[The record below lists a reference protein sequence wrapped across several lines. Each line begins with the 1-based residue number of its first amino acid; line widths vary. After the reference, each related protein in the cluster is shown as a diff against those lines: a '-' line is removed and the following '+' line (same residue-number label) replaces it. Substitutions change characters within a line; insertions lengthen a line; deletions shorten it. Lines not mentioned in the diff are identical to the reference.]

1 MANIIA
7 VRTFLTIKQIL
18 RTIIRTRIVD
28 WDELQ
33 SDFAAMEAASE
44 SFDEIRLEHFIKKL
58 VPEMTES
65 LAVDNVIHF
74 DQIKNLEQ

>member
-1 MANIIA
+1 M
-7 VRTFLTIKQIL
+7 KKIL
-18 RTIIRTRIVD
+18 LAKTR
-28 WDELQ
+28 WDERQ

-44 SFDEIRLEHFIKKL
+44 SFDEIRLEYLIKKL

-74 DQIKNLEQ
+74 DQAKNLEQ